1 MNAEGSGVDNLP
13 RVGGLSY
20 TQQNGDPAESERRS
34 QGTPRTRRTGQQINH
49 NESTLILLPGCPKN
63 GVHLT
68 SNFSVIRSTPLC
80 PFRQVQ
86 DIPIPSDISSIG
98 ASSCN
103 AILGDTLPG
112 SPGQLIGWR
121 RASKRAPVLPCK
133 RAQF

>member
-68 SNFSVIRSTPLC
+68 LRIKGVVTMPLTTREC
-80 PFRQVQ
+80 PLDMMVA
-86 DIPIPSDISSIG
+86 DG
-98 ASSCN
+98 
-103 AILGDTLPG
+103 TLPVLKEG
-112 SPGQLIGWR
+112 RYDL
-121 RASKRAPVLPCK
+121 RAPFPEQQS
-133 RAQF
+133 R